1 MNMIR
6 LLQESDIEII
16 CKIVNDNW
24 KSVYNGY
31 VNEKLL
37 NKQGC
42 LDRKNRLRA
51 DFLSGR
57 LSNYVYE
64 FRNQPIALLSI
75 GDTADKDIPMAFEL
89 WRIYILKEYQNQ
101 GIGSRLLD
109 FAEQEAFSLGH
120 HEVVIWAFK
129 ENINAISFYEKHGY
143 EQDKEQYLGQPYFA
157 YGIRLS
163 KQLFG

>member
-1 MNMIR
+1 MIR

-31 VNEKLL
+31 INEKLL

-42 LDRKNRLRA
+42 LERKNRLRE

-57 LSNYVYE
+57 LLNYIYE
-64 FRNQPIALLSI
+64 YRGQPIALLSV
-75 GDTADKDIPMAFEL
+75 GNTADKDKPMAFEI
-89 WRIYILKEYQNQ
+89 WRIYISRTYQNQ
-101 GIGSRLLD
+101 GIGGRLLN

-129 ENINAISFYEKHGY
+129 ENVHAISFYEKHGY
-143 EQDKEQYLGQPYFA
+143 RKDIEQESLSDLGA
-157 YGIRLS
+157 
-163 KQLFG
+163 KA